1 MTESGM
7 EGYQICSYQNT
18 FMFNAQIKA
27 HVNIYKS

>member
-7 EGYQICSYQNT
+7 EGYQICSYQNI
-18 FMFNAQIKA
+18 FMFNA